1 VPPLVIGTGTEL
13 RLQITAGYGGWRIE
27 LDGQVDEATSGRMS
41 IRLRADAA
49 TLVAFEGQESLLSG
63 LRRRRII
70 IDSPRM
76 TAEDARD

>member
-1 VPPLVIGTGTEL
+1 
-13 RLQITAGYGGWRIE
+13 
-27 LDGQVDEATSGRMS
+27 MS
-41 IRLRADAA
+41 IRLRPDAA